1 LTSKKS
7 TFQQKAALA
16 QTPFHVYRRALCA
29 VLLPHTRP
37 LTSRQFST
45 TPNKEKRMTLKIED
59 LRIVIQV
66 EGGIVQDICSNS
78 EVPIQAYIVDYD
90 TEGADWDELMT
101 TSDGDEFVGHL
112 TEIYWNEI
120 HVNSLF
126 NASKAVAKE

>member
-1 LTSKKS
+1 M
-7 TFQQKAALA
+7 
-16 QTPFHVYRRALCA
+16 
-29 VLLPHTRP
+29 
-37 LTSRQFST
+37 
-45 TPNKEKRMTLKIED
+45 NLKIED

-66 EGGIVQDICSNS
+66 EGGVVQDICSNS
-78 EVPIQAYIVDYD
+78 EVAIKVYMVDYN